1 MSASDVGNVTQLS
14 RGVSTQSTNGDTQ
27 VVSLDGSVSTM
38 GSSGATTCYKKKTC
52 SEGGYLSSI
61 PDKQTC
67 DPVKYNG
74 YTCYENCR
82 EACPSGYY
90 ATSPSLN
97 STQSTYMEVKQDS
110 SSGCYYVRC
119 KSAYSANECVKGVMT
134 NTTKCGTL
142 LASYNNSTYC
152 YDPVGIFEL
161 TVTGQANADLYWLYD
176 YNQNGGSLSWRVTAS
191 ISGRC
196 HIKGNY
202 NNYPSDCP
210 QTSTFNY
217 TNQPYSTGTDSWSTG
232 SQGGGGFV
240 SMPENWEILQ
250 TMPKCLNDAQLLS
263 VSTATINASSNTSK
277 VQVVTY

>member
-119 KSAYSANECVKGVMT
+119 KSAYSINECVKGIMT
-134 NTTKCGTL
+134 NTTKCGSL
-142 LASYNNSTYC
+142 LASYDNSTYC

-161 TVTGQANADLYWLYD
+161 TVTDLDRGDPYWSYD
-176 YNQNGGSLSWRVTAS
+176 YSQNGGSLSWSVTAS
-191 ISGRC
+191 FSGTC
-196 HIKGNY
+196 HIKGSY
-202 NNYPSDCP
+202 HQYVGGCP
-210 QTSTFNY
+210 RGDFDYSAQPFTS
-217 TNQPYSTGTDSWSTG
+217 GTDSWSTG